1 MSTLTLELNDSLT
14 TRLQSASAE
23 RHIAP
28 EQFVRETIERA
39 LPEVSEPDENGPTL
53 RELMGDAIGCVDSG
67 IGDLATNPI
76 YLEGFGQWRR

>member
-1 MSTLTLELNDSLT
+1 MSTLTLELNDSLA

-76 YLEGFGQWRR
+76 HLEGFGQWRR

>member
-1 MSTLTLELNDSLT
+1 MSTLTLELPDSLAA
-14 TRLQSASAE
+14 RLKSASAE

-39 LPEVSEPDENGPTL
+39 LPEEPAPDENGPSL

-67 IGDLATNPI
+67 IGDLATNPKH
-76 YLEGFGQWRR
+76 LEEFGQWRR